1 MTDSL
6 NKTVEEEFFT
16 PFTVKACHIVNQ
28 EGMSNNILGI
38 TVGFHIYESIKS
50 KYLTG
55 DMIIVDGVNIL
66 KSFRFTGQEYIRLS
80 IAHGSEEDV
89 EPGPVIDL
97 TFRVYKMV
105 NVIKANEFTQTY
117 KLLFCDPTMFIGSTT
132 RISKVY
138 RGSYSDMLFKLLNT
152 DMSVPSDSIGHW
164 EKTETDNN
172 QFVCP
177 NWKSNSLINHF
188 TENADKGNNSSWR
201 NGMFFYQTMVDGFN
215 FKSFD
220 QMCSGVRSTL
230 EDAPLEAN
238 TVHKFVYKP
247 SSAQGE
253 EKHRNQIFR
262 VKRPQIFDTLLGTGA
277 GTYASRSKTYDSV
290 RKLEEDNYYD
300 IEETMGRNQNHVSVH
315 PIIRTESMLSQS
327 EGHERGLTTGEV
339 SGDDFPPVIDVPH
352 QTQLAPNKQQDNL
365 IIYDYNT
372 NHDFDNSPKIETTE
386 VFSGEKHK
394 SNAKLERIALKNL
407 MHQNRIEI
415 IVPVRTDVSV
425 GSIVELVIPEPEL
438 QDDKAETKDKI
449 NDNRYL
455 IVDLCFSANL
465 QKGEGSLQLECVKE
479 SYAQEVT
486 METLEAM
493 IASSMQPQ
501 DTTLDSKD

>member
-1 MTDSL
+1 
-6 NKTVEEEFFT
+6 
-16 PFTVKACHIVNQ
+16 
-28 EGMSNNILGI
+28 
-38 TVGFHIYESIKS
+38 
-50 KYLTG
+50 
-55 DMIIVDGVNIL
+55 
-66 KSFRFTGQEYIRLS
+66 
-80 IAHGSEEDV
+80 
-89 EPGPVIDL
+89 
-97 TFRVYKMV
+97 
-105 NVIKANEFTQTY
+105 
-117 KLLFCDPTMFIGSTT
+117 
-132 RISKVY
+132 
-138 RGSYSDMLFKLLNT
+138 
-152 DMSVPSDSIGHW
+152 
-164 EKTETDNN
+164 
-172 QFVCP
+172 
-177 NWKSNSLINHF
+177 
-188 TENADKGNNSSWR
+188 
-201 NGMFFYQTMVDGFN
+201 
-215 FKSFD
+215 
-220 QMCSGVRSTL
+220 
-230 EDAPLEAN
+230 
-238 TVHKFVYKP
+238 
-247 SSAQGE
+247 
-253 EKHRNQIFR
+253 
-262 VKRPQIFDTLLGTGA
+262 
-277 GTYASRSKTYDSV
+277 
-290 RKLEEDNYYD
+290 
-300 IEETMGRNQNHVSVH
+300 MGRNQNHVSVH